1 MRKLLY
7 NYKLNCKKIQ
17 DIREKIEYLKAQAE
31 KITPTLSEEKGG
43 GSFEVKSKIEENVIK
58 LLELES
64 KLKFTQDRVKRC
76 DDFLES
82 LKPYQRYIVTSCI
95 VNHIPYE
102 VIAKREKTTPQ
113 NISKIIHKVL

>member
-7 NYKLNCKKIQ
+7 NYKLNCKKIR
-17 DIREKIEYLKAQAE
+17 DIQEKIEILKAQAE
-31 KITPTLSEEKGG
+31 KITPTLSDDKTGG
-43 GSFEVKSKIEENVIK
+43 THDVKSKVEENVIK
-58 LLELES
+58 IVELENR
-64 KLKFTQDRVKRC
+64 LEFTRDCVKKC
-76 DDFLES
+76 DLFLES

-95 VNHIPYE
+95 VNHVPYE